1 MSIEA
6 RLNPKPDAPK
16 GFTYSNVKVND
27 PTEKQYT
34 DKNRPEFKNI
44 LANSMD
50 EVRKKREA
58 IKNGDLSG
66 EDQDEFL
73 QNLANQSA
81 GESDKRN
88 ELQKDDFMKLFVTQ
102 LKNQDPLNPD
112 KGAEMATKL
121 ATFNSL
127 EQMMNMNKT
136 LESLVTAQNSGRNL
150 QLVSYIGKEVTVD
163 GGRLALKNGKI
174 NESEFQ
180 LKTESTKTS
189 LEIRDGSG
197 SLVLEKEL
205 GTFETGKHTLQWD
218 GKNNEG
224 EPLSDGIYTYTI
236 RARDINE
243 NNIEVPLSSKAIIS
257 GVDLKSENGGVYSG
271 LGPLGFDE
279 IRSVGTPGFDKT
291 TISPATAKQ
300 QANLSTADEL
310 KKLQAEENLI
320 GDEKDKNKDKKILS
334 KEVVGNP
341 ATTSL
346 NTNEIK
352 PDKTIT
358 EAKSEDKTQEDQT
371 NKLSNQ
377 DNKPKANDKE
387 DNKKSDSN
395 FDFSSIPITIQPAQ
409 KS

>member
-1 MSIEA
+1 MSIET

-34 DKNRPEFKNI
+34 DKNRPDFKNI

-50 EVRKKREA
+50 EVLKKREA

-73 QNLANQSA
+73 QNLANQSM
-81 GESDKRN
+81 GEGDKRN

-136 LESLVTAQNSGRNL
+136 LESMVTAQNTGRNL

-174 NESEFQ
+174 NESEFE

-197 SLVLEKEL
+197 TLVLEKEL

-218 GKNNEG
+218 GKNSKG
-224 EPLSDGIYTYTI
+224 EPLKDGIYTYTI

-243 NNIEVPLSSKAIIS
+243 NNIEVPLVSKAVIS
-257 GVDLKSENGGVYSG
+257 GVDLKSENGGIYSG

-291 TISPATAKQ
+291 SATKQ
-300 QANLSTADEL
+300 TPNMSTADEL
-310 KKLQAEENLI
+310 KKLQAEENLQI
-320 GDEKDKNKDKKILS
+320 ENKDKNNDKKVTTTEEAKSQIVPEQKVDNIS
-334 KEVVGNP
+334 K
-341 ATTSL
+341 TK
-346 NTNEIK
+346 TNEVTSKAENVANNEEKKTNSSQDVK
-352 PDKTIT
+352 PKAETD
-358 EAKSEDKTQEDQT
+358 KSEDK
-371 NKLSNQ
+371 KG
-377 DNKPKANDKE
+377 
-387 DNKKSDSN
+387 N

>member
-1 MSIEA
+1 MSIET

-16 GFTYSNVKVND
+16 GFSFSNVKVND

-34 DKNRPEFKNI
+34 DKNRPDFKNI

-73 QNLANQSA
+73 QNLANQSI
-81 GESDKRN
+81 GEGDKRN

-112 KGAEMATKL
+112 NGAEMATKL

-136 LESLVTAQNSGRNL
+136 LESMVTAQNTGRNL

-174 NESEFQ
+174 NESEFE

-197 SLVLEKEL
+197 TLVLEKEL

-218 GKNNEG
+218 GKNSKG
-224 EPLSDGIYTYTI
+224 EPLKDGIYTYTI

-243 NNIEVPLSSKAIIS
+243 NNFEVPLSSKAIIS
-257 GVDLKSENGGVYSG
+257 GVDLKSENGGIYSG

-279 IRSVGTPGFDKT
+279 IRSVGTPGFDKA
-291 TISPATAKQ
+291 SATKQ
-300 QANLSTADEL
+300 ASNMSTADEL
-310 KKLQAEENLI
+310 KKLQAEENL
-320 GDEKDKNKDKKILS
+320 KI
-334 KEVVGNP
+334 E
-341 ATTSL
+341 
-346 NTNEIK
+346 TNEK
-352 PDKTIT
+352 SKDNKVETAESVASQLASEQKVDKMNQKDTDELTSKTEVETQKKEKETTIVQDVKAKAET
-358 EAKSEDKTQEDQT
+358 DKSEDK
-371 NKLSNQ
+371 
-377 DNKPKANDKE
+377 
-387 DNKKSDSN
+387 KKN
-395 FDFSSIPITIQPAQ
+395 FDFSSIPITIQPPQ